1 MIKTNGSETVTQRVG
16 TVTLDKEVMAPAVI
30 EQQRSDCNLITIRD
44 AYRNELAN
52 SGEIDKLTGEIV
64 LSNTNTILEFGR
76 KPAEEISRVAD
87 SVLANYDMTTL
98 NQVSDLVNNLLSL
111 MKKVDM
117 QEIEEVSAL
126 VAKQAKKTFLDKL
139 FESAEKKLTRIIGK
153 YQSVSVDIEKIAQE
167 LSTYEEQIKSSN
179 RDIARLYD
187 GAIAHYKQLVKYIA
201 AGEQAI
207 LEIEQYRDGLQA
219 RVESGD
225 SSVQFELQNVNQA
238 LGLMDQRVADL
249 RASEAVALQS
259 IPTYKIQEYTNA
271 NLVRKVNSAFIITI
285 PAFKSALAQSVIS
298 KQQAVQA
305 QGLAALDAAT
315 NELVMQN
322 ARNAV
327 NQLQSSQRLAN
338 STAVS
343 ADTVEKSWEILMNGI
358 TQYKEMENQYKQ
370 IRNEEKAR
378 IEAANNRYVEAI
390 SKGGAI

>member
-1 MIKTNGSETVTQRVG
+1 MIKTNGNETATQRTNV
-16 TVTLDKEVMAPAVI
+16 VNLDKEVMAPAVI
-30 EQQRSDCNLITIRD
+30 EQQRQDCNLVSIRD
-44 AYRNELAN
+44 SYKNELMT

-64 LSNTNTILEFGR
+64 LNNTNTILEFGR

-87 SVLANYDMTTL
+87 SVLANYNMTTL

-126 VAKQAKKTFLDKL
+126 VAKQAKKSFLDKL

-187 GAIAHYKQLVKYIA
+187 GAINHYKQLVKYIA

-207 LEIEQYRDGLQA
+207 IEIEDYRDGLQD
-219 RVESGD
+219 RVNNGD

-238 LGLMDQRVADL
+238 LQLMDQRVADL
-249 RASEAVALQS
+249 KASEAVALQS

-271 NLVRKVNSAFIITI
+271 NLARKVNSAFIITI

-298 KQQAVQA
+298 KQQAIQA
-305 QGLAALDAAT
+305 QGLQALDAAT
-315 NELVMQN
+315 NELIMQN

-327 NQLQSSQRLAN
+327 NQLHQSQRLA
-338 STAVS
+338 STSTVS

-358 TQYKEMENQYKQ
+358 TQYKEMEAQYKT
-370 IRNEEKAR
+370 IRDEEKSR
-378 IEAANNRYVEAI
+378 IEAANNKYVEAI
-390 SKGGAI
+390 SRGGAI

>member
-1 MIKTNGSETVTQRVG
+1 MIKTNGNETVTQRVG

-30 EQQRSDCNLITIRD
+30 EQQRSDCNLMTIRD